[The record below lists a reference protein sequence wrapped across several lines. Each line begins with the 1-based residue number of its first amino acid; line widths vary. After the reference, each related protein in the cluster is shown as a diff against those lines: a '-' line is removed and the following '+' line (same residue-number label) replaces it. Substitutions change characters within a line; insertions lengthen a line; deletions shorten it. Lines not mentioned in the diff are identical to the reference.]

1 MTKLEMANRVAR
13 VRGFEDAYTI
23 LIYRVAEDL
32 KAADREVMQMMYD
45 ILLGISL
52 DEEWDCEE
60 IHNLFFI

>member
-23 LIYRVAEDL
+23 LIYKVAEDL
-32 KAADREVMQMMYD
+32 KTTDKEVMQLMYD

-52 DEEWDCEE
+52 NEE
-60 IHNLFFI
+60 